1 MKDHF
6 VLKSKSSYFCT
17 KLYIL
22 TKSRMLTLNMRI
34 VFSIFSLKKPKKNI
48 LGSKFK
54 VSYFCIKLFILTHLR
69 VVISSITIIFSN
81 FQSKNNQ
88 KELSCSQIQGFL
100 FLRKTLQFD
109 KPECAHFNYNNIFF
123 KYQPKYPKKHFSRT
137 FKDFY
142 P

>member
-6 VLKSKSSYFCT
+6 ALKSKSSYFCT

-22 TKSRMLTLNMRI
+22 AKSRMLTLNMRI
-34 VFSIFSLKKPKKNI
+34 VFSIFSLKKPKKDI

-54 VSYFCIKLFILTHLR
+54 VSYFCIKFFILTHLR

-100 FLRKTLQFD
+100 FLSKTLHFD
-109 KPECAHFNYNNIFF
+109 KSEWIYFSNPSLNI
-123 KYQPKYPKKHFSRT
+123 QKKHFSRT